1 MGKRRLGGEV
11 GKRRLGGEV
20 GKRRLGGE
28 VGKRRLGGEV
38 GRRRLGGEVGRRRL
52 GGEVGKRR
60 LRAWKK
66 NVPSMQPFPI
76 TILYLIWLVTAHIA
90 QGMLGT
96 IMTWEGISPKI
107 PA

>member
-1 MGKRRLGGEV
+1 MERWVRDVWVERWV
-11 GKRRLGGEV
+11 RDV
-20 GKRRLGGE
+20 W
-28 VGKRRLGGEV
+28 V
-38 GRRRLGGEVGRRRL
+38 GRWVRDVWVERWVRGVSALGR
-52 GGEVGKRR
+52 
-60 LRAWKK
+60 

-90 QGMLGT
+90 QGMLGA